1 VNDSGFNSGSK
12 PFTVYIP
19 RVNIRAHTAAAYPS
33 TGTEVTTFH
42 ENLPLAVVL
51 PIPTGTVGATLPTYA
66 TTSKLTFE
74 RFLPTALDEGVLKLS
89 ISDTNVIAL
98 FDQSNDRIYPTE
110 YDLDTGSGANPLRM
124 LTLADRIYYAVG
136 LNPGTASVTL
146 QYLDTNGTAVCSD
159 SVAFGILSVDF
170 EETAPN
176 NGFDDTVDPPW
187 LVVPVNNPPNQNTVK
202 VNIEP
207 SAVAAQ
213 VYFTIDDPAKA
224 TVSPAQ
230 ASSSPQTLT
239 LTGVAKGHT
248 ALRARVGSSSGPICK
263 TLNVCVRDKKVVD
276 VDFHF
281 MQDNASNQT
290 SRSTSEADGFVSTL
304 NSIWMPQ
311 ANVVFQ
317 KGSVDSPTVPTNLG
331 SVVEWYPTNPANEWD
346 DIAAFRNGSAPDVFF
361 VWEYEQD
368 GTPATDN
375 ADAAQLG
382 GDILFEDNAGSQVGE
397 TMAHEMGHFLSVSPA
412 DYTDR
417 QDQLMHAY
425 TDVRGQK
432 ITHAQVDQANP

>member
-1 VNDSGFNSGSK
+1 
-12 PFTVYIP
+12 
-19 RVNIRAHTAAAYPS
+19 
-33 TGTEVTTFH
+33 
-42 ENLPLAVVL
+42 
-51 PIPTGTVGATLPTYA
+51 
-66 TTSKLTFE
+66 
-74 RFLPTALDEGVLKLS
+74 
-89 ISDTNVIAL
+89 
-98 FDQSNDRIYPTE
+98 
-110 YDLDTGSGANPLRM
+110 M
-124 LTLADRIYYAVG
+124 LTLEACGPYGSPGNLILTWDSSIVNIYMAPSGGTALTQFVTPFHGFNGTNLYVEG
-136 LNPGTASVTL
+136 ISPGTTTL
-146 QYLDTNGTAVCSD
+146 SWTYSAQTNCPDNIQVS
-159 SVAFGILSVDF
+159 IPSVDF

-207 SAVAAQ
+207 SAAAAQ

-263 TLNVCVRDKKVVD
+263 TLNVCVRDKKVVI

-304 NSIWMPQ
+304 NTIWTPQ

-346 DIAAFRNGSAPDVFF
+346 DIVAFRNGSAPDVFF

-382 GDILFEDNAGSQVGE
+382 GDILFEDNAGSEVGE
-397 TMAHEMGHFLSVSPA
+397 TLAHEMGHFLAVSPA